1 MTERAINY
9 RLKKLMEL
17 EAQKKE
23 LEKQIENIK
32 SSIQTEMGQNE
43 VLETPK
49 YLVKYT
55 FVVSNRFDSKTFQED
70 YPNMYDEYTKKIKY
84 RRFSFSER

>member
-9 RLKKLMEL
+9 RLNKLMEL

-23 LEKQIENIK
+23 LEKQIEDIK

-49 YLVKYT
+49 YLVRYT
-55 FVVSNRFDSKTFQED
+55 FVVSTRFDSKTFQKD
-70 YPNMYDEYTKKIKY
+70 HPKMYDKYAKESNY
-84 RRFSFSER
+84 RRFSVNIR